1 MLNFKTF
8 LIAIAITFLALA
20 GFINS
25 SDAFEI
31 ETMESDDGS
40 YEDYNYG
47 YAQGIW
53 HMAYVRTSEPYYTVL

>member
-8 LIAIAITFLALA
+8 LIATAITFLALA

-25 SDAFEI
+25 SDALEI

-53 HMAYVRTSEPYYTVL
+53 HVAL